1 MKVITTLTAS
11 ALIALA
17 TISVVAQQPQQQGE
31 PQAFK
36 FRTGV
41 ELINVTATVTDGNG
55 RFVPG
60 LSREDFRVYQDD
72 QLQQITH
79 FSAERVP
86 VSLGIILDTSGSMDG
101 EKMAAARAALDRFLL
116 ELLGPEDEVF
126 LYRFDTSP
134 ELVHGWTTDRR
145 LISREIA
152 RLRPR
157 GGTAMYDAVAE
168 AIPVA
173 QSGKHKKKALVILS
187 DGNDTSSRT
196 AIAAL
201 QAQIRETEVLV
212 YAIGIDTQGETNT
225 APFRRSIGGV
235 LGGLLGGGMD
245 SLMQSRPRPFPFPIP
260 VGGRRPRPMPPGT
273 GPRYPG
279 RPGNPPPIPP
289 PSGSMPRN
297 RILNDERVNVAALR
311 DITDDSGGR
320 TEVVRSARDLD
331 PATAGIADELSK
343 QYYMG
348 YAASGPKD
356 GRWHTIRVDARNA
369 AYVVRARKGFVATP

>member
-1 MKVITTLTAS
+1 MKAISLTTTALVVLAAVSVI
-11 ALIALA
+11 
-17 TISVVAQQPQQQGE
+17 AQQQQQQQQGD

-41 ELINVTATVTDGNG
+41 ELINVTATVTDGSG

-86 VSLGIILDTSGSMDG
+86 VSLGIVLDTSGSMHG

-116 ELLGPEDEVF
+116 ELLGPDDEVF
-126 LYRFDTSP
+126 LYRFDTTA

-145 LISREIA
+145 EISREIA
-152 RLRPR
+152 QLRPR

-168 AIPVA
+168 AVPLA
-173 QSGKHKKKALVILS
+173 QSGKHRKKALVIIS

-196 AIAAL
+196 AITAL
-201 QAQIRETEVLV
+201 QSQIRESEVLV
-212 YAIGIDTQGETNT
+212 YAIGIDTQGETQT
-225 APFRRSIGGV
+225 APTRRS
-235 LGGLLGGGMD
+235 LGGLLGGILQGGGGSM
-245 SLMQSRPRPFPFPIP
+245 MQSKPRPFPFPIP
-260 VGGRRPRPMPPGT
+260 GGRRPMPMPPGT

-279 RPGNPPPIPP
+279 QPGNPPATVPP
-289 PSGSMPRN
+289 PTSRN

-348 YAASGPKD
+348 YAANGAKD
-356 GRWHTIRVDARNA
+356 GRWHTIRVDVRNGS
-369 AYVVRARKGFVATP
+369 YHVRARKGFVATP